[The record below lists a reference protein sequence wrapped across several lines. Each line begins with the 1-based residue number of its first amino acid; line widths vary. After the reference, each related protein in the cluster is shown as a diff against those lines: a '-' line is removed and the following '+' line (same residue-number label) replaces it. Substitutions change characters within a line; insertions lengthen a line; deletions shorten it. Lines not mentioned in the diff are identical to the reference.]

1 MVDFNEVNECLRID
15 KNLFGVNKKL
25 PHIIQIFVYFSIP
38 LIYFPIIDFFIGN
51 ICSKVFVIFR
61 TNNFYRNLNKKCL

>member
-25 PHIIQIFVYFSIP
+25 PHIIQIFVYFSKP
-38 LIYFPIIDFFIGN
+38 LIYFPIIDFFQGY
-51 ICSKVFVIFR
+51 CYF
-61 TNNFYRNLNKKCL
+61 